1 MKIRWHIPDKDH
13 LVRYSFHERATHAIV
28 AVNCVYLILS
38 GLALHTPYLFW
49 MASVLGGPAMMR
61 YFHPLLGAIY
71 FVSLVYMW
79 WLWRKDLWVK
89 EQDKEW
95 MSKVEAYMTNHDDE
109 MPPVD
114 RWNPGQKIFFWIM
127 AVSGVGLL
135 LSGIV
140 LWLPEFVPWKLQWL
154 KFLAILHPCRLRLC
168 QYWRIAHSRLYGH
181 LPGERWFLADHHR
194 RSYAPLGQAS
204 SPALVFTSDER
215 AHRWLT
221 LCSRSFARKRRDL
234 SGRPTASGQKHSR
247 RVCPTHS

>member
-1 MKIRWHIPDKDH
+1 MNIRWHTPDENH
-13 LVRYSFHERATHAIV
+13 LVRYSFLERATHAVV
-28 AVNCVYLILS
+28 AVNCIYLVMS

-49 MASVLGGPAMMR
+49 IASVLGGPAMMR

-79 WLWRKDLWVK
+79 WMWRNDLWIK
-89 EQDKEW
+89 EQDKRW

-154 KFLAILHPCRLRLC
+154 KFLAILLHAACAYASIGGLLIHVYMGVFLVKGGFSQIITGDVTRL
-168 QYWRIAHSRLYGH
+168 WAKH
-181 LPGERWFLADHHR
+181 HHR
-194 RSYAPLGQAS
+194 LWYSR
-204 SPALVFTSDER
+204 VTNER
-215 AHRWLT
+215 I
-221 LCSRSFARKRRDL
+221 D
-234 SGRPTASGQKHSR
+234 G
-247 RVCPTHS
+247 